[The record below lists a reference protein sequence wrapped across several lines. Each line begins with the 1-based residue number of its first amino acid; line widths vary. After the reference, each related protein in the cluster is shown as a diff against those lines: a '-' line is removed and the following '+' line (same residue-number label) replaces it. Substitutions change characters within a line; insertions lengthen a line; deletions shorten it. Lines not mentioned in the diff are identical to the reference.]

1 MGEGWRLE
9 EVESGSKGFEKAI
22 ECGRSIS
29 GAGMTASEY
38 EDLSSLGVLNDAWD
52 EDDGRG

>member
-1 MGEGWRLE
+1 MGEGWWVE
-9 EVESGSKGFEKAI
+9 EIESGSKGFEKAI